1 MAPLSSLCYFH
12 RAVNRSCARHVLG
25 IEKMV
30 YINLGLLIV
39 AVIAVIVSII
49 EIKTHKRKEDRK
61 LFSELNDRYVNNKD
75 IQAVVR
81 CLRDFDPED
90 TEPSSYQVELFLRF
104 FEELGLYLET
114 NSINAKDVKEFF
126 DYYFDRFENT
136 PIGKELAEKIKQNH
150 KSWKY
155 LNVYRDNMKQY

>member
-1 MAPLSSLCYFH
+1 MQQ
-12 RAVNRSCARHVLG
+12 NSCARHG
-25 IEKMV
+25 YRDGHMG

-49 EIKTHKRKEDRK
+49 EIQIHKRKEDRK
-61 LFSELNDRYVNNKD
+61 LFSELNERYVNNKD

-104 FEELGLYLET
+104 FEEWGLYLET
-114 NSINAKDVKEFF
+114 KSINAKDVKEFF

-136 PIGKELAEKIKQNH
+136 TTGEELAEKIKQNH

-155 LNVYRDNMKQY
+155 LNVYRDKMKQYKNSTPNKQ

>member
-1 MAPLSSLCYFH
+1 MQQ
-12 RAVNRSCARHVLG
+12 NGCARHGYRDVS
-25 IEKMV
+25 MD
-30 YINLGLLIV
+30 YTNLGLLII
-39 AVIAVIVSII
+39 AVIAVIVSIV
-49 EIKTHKRKEDRK
+49 EIQIHKRKEDRR
-61 LFSELNDRYVNNKD
+61 LFSELNERYVNNKD

-114 NSINAKDVKEFF
+114 KSINAKDVKEFF
-126 DYYFDRFENT
+126 DYYFDRFEST
-136 PIGKELAEKIKQNH
+136 TIGQELAEKIKQNH

-155 LNVYRDNMKQY
+155 LNVYRDKMKQYRKNNQ

>member
-1 MAPLSSLCYFH
+1 MQQ
-12 RAVNRSCARHVLG
+12 NRCARHG
-25 IEKMV
+25 YREGEMIF
-30 YINLGLLIV
+30 INLGLLIV
-39 AVIAVIVSII
+39 AIIAVIVSII
-49 EIKTHKRKEDRK
+49 EIQIHKRKEDRK
-61 LFSELNDRYVNNKD
+61 LFSELNERYVNNKD

-114 NSINAKDVKEFF
+114 KSINAKDVKEFF

-136 PIGKELAEKIKQNH
+136 PTGKELAEKIKQNH

-155 LNVYRDNMKQY
+155 LNVYRDIMMQYRNN

>member
-1 MAPLSSLCYFH
+1 MTDC
-12 RAVNRSCARHVLG
+12 
-25 IEKMV
+25 
-30 YINLGLLIV
+30 INLGLLIV
-39 AVIAVIVSII
+39 AVIAVLVSIY
-49 EIKTHKRKEDRK
+49 EIQVHKRKEDRK
-61 LFSELNDRYVNNKD
+61 MFSQLNERYVNNKD

-114 NSINAKDVKEFF
+114 NSINAKDVHEFF
-126 DYYFDRFENT
+126 DYYFDRFEST
-136 PIGKELAEKIKQNH
+136 PIGNGLAEKIKQNH

-155 LNVYRDNMKQY
+155 LNVYREKMRQYR